1 MQGGRPQHQ
10 QGLAVHSRA
19 VAGMALEAKTGMSDS
34 QASDQ
39 GIAGLLGKH
48 AGCCNRQAEAVAPD
62 DGALGTAPAPQ
73 WQNAIDQQ
81 QIKGRRTLQLEPL
94 QSALHRPFGGGAD
107 AMAIN
112 LARGGLPERPGLGRC
127 LNLRYELGATARRE
141 SLAVGQ
147 AGSGQWH
154 LSSRRQDHGAGEH
167 RAEPAATSHLIHSGH
182 DAGAESGQR
191 RLDGG

>member
-1 MQGGRPQHQ
+1 VQGCQPQHQ

-34 QASDQ
+34 QARDQ

-62 DGALGTAPAPQ
+62 DGVLGTAPAPQ

-81 QIKGRRTLQLEPL
+81 QIQGRRTLQLEPL
-94 QSALHRPFGGGAD
+94 QGAQHRPFGGGAD

-127 LNLRYELGATARRE
+127 LNLRYELGAAARRE

-154 LSSRRQDHGAGEH
+154 LSSGREDHSAGEH

-191 RLDGG
+191 GLQGG